1 MASPTKPA
9 CSEEVH
15 GGPHLERN
23 SSIGRL
29 KRMEA
34 SIKAVQTHVGGA
46 FSSLTSRDRAQ
57 IMSIG
62 IRTPTRT
69 FKGLVDTASDL
80 IWFYCDPFNHFHIY
94 PTFYQSDS
102 STYERVPCSSSFCSA
117 LGNSTCA
124 PDCRYSHLYSQSWI
138 TRGDLSFETFN
149 VGNHSFGGVA
159 FGCSNET
166 YGDGLVIA
174 DGVLGLGRGKL
185 SLI

>member
-1 MASPTKPA
+1 MLKARLNRSSMASNNVIAMVVVSLTFCCF
-9 CSEEVH
+9 CSLLCAEEVH

-34 SIKAVQTHVGGA
+34 SIKAVQTHVG
-46 FSSLTSRDRAQ
+46 
-57 IMSIG
+57 
-62 IRTPTRT
+62 
-69 FKGLVDTASDL
+69 
-80 IWFYCDPFNHFHIY
+80 
-94 PTFYQSDS
+94 DS